1 MYIVKVLKRKDAAS
15 VVVAVVLAFLLSS
28 VITVLTADLATY
40 LSGIETVS
48 GTEWRENIV
57 RPLIAAFLQVI
68 LLEAILRLVI
78 YVRPMFVQRKK

>member
-40 LSGIETVS
+40 LSGIETIG